1 MARLLAV
8 LGIKEGLHKV
18 PGNAGSNCTTTHAE
32 DVHMIVF
39 DSLLRGEMVM
49 DQAGMNSLDLIGTDG
64 SSNTAAADRNTALHL
79 SGNDRM
85 GQRNNVVG
93 IVIVMAK
100 LMGPEV
106 YNLMTGSLKLGYQLF
121 LEFEATVICC
131 KSYAHEKTL
140 VSPSPKARGKP
151 LIR

>member
-1 MARLLAV
+1 
-8 LGIKEGLHKV
+8 
-18 PGNAGSNCTTTHAE
+18 
-32 DVHMIVF
+32 MIVF
-39 DSLLRGEMVM
+39 NSLLGGEMIM
-49 DQAGMNSLDLIGTDG
+49 DQAGMYSLDLVGADRSTHP
-64 SSNTAAADRNTALHL
+64 AAADRNTALYL
-79 SGNDRM
+79 SGNNRM

-106 YNLMTGSLKLGYQLF
+106 YNLMPGSLKLGYQLF
-121 LEFEATVICC
+121 LKFEATVICC

-151 LIR
+151 

>member
-1 MARLLAV
+1 
-8 LGIKEGLHKV
+8 
-18 PGNAGSNCTTTHAE
+18 
-32 DVHMIVF
+32 MIVF
-39 DSLLRGEMVM
+39 DSLLGGEMIM
-49 DQAGMNSLDLIGTDG
+49 DQAGMDSLDLVGADRSTHP
-64 SSNTAAADRNTALHL
+64 AAADRNTALHL
-79 SGNDRM
+79 SGHDSM

-106 YNLMTGSLKLGYQLF
+106 YNLMPSSLKLGYQLF

-151 LIR
+151 WIR